1 MIGYITSTLVFYFSC
16 LFFCAIPQES
26 YVHFFF
32 QVEDCVV
39 NVHVTGSV
47 SFFKLIFHAHLKLV
61 KKKACLLQ
69 EPPLGDVQACF
80 SAHGINHFAIY
91 LFDWTWCMSCWI
103 HLCKMFSS
111 KYPYWIKK
119 QQKSDFQVI
128 SKNQSIY
135 W

>member
-61 KKKACLLQ
+61 KKKACLFRHVFLHTELTTLQ
-69 EPPLGDVQACF
+69 
-80 SAHGINHFAIY
+80 S
-91 LFDWTWCMSCWI
+91 T
-103 HLCKMFSS
+103 SS
-111 KYPYWIKK
+111 TGH
-119 QQKSDFQVI
+119 DA
-128 SKNQSIY
+128 
-135 W
+135 